1 MRNFGLNRNITISL
15 IFNFSFFLMLQA
27 QSIVRGPYLQCLTP
41 HEVTVMWRTD
51 VATDSKVWF
60 GTDPNNL
67 SYEVELA
74 GTRINHAVTLS
85 GLQSG
90 TNYYY
95 AVGTIQTQLT
105 TPNTQYR
112 FKTSP
117 LPGTQSP
124 IRIWAIGDFGKG
136 NADQINVKNA
146 YMQYPGSS
154 ATDVWLWLGDNVYD
168 DGKDQEYQDK
178 VFGLEGFRDVFS
190 WLPFWAVPGNH
201 DYIEVW
207 QASSFLG
214 IPYSNI
220 PYANHQGP
228 YYDIIHAPTNGQ
240 AGGVPSGTEAFYSFD
255 YGNVHFV
262 MLNSEIFDFTL
273 TFQNFNQMIE
283 WLKQDLAQNQ
293 ATFTIAVI
301 HQAPYSKGSH
311 DSDSP
316 LELVMRA
323 VRERVLPV
331 LEQYDVDLVLF
342 GHSHVYERSFLLHGH
357 YGPSSTFN
365 FSTMVKNPTNGR
377 LAWGQPYK
385 KDDRPETPDG
395 TVYVVCGNSG
405 SKTTEPELNYPA
417 MVFSDGGP
425 QGVGS
430 LVIDVYR
437 NRMDVKYLRASG
449 HIWDDFTI
457 LKKNLRVPDNPRYIL
472 LCEPAAVTL
481 DAQYSG
487 GSDQV
492 SVQWNHTSSTSLQTV
507 VYPSQNI
514 VYTATLTDALTGQ
527 TLQIEFNVVFAD
539 QWNPPIF
546 LHQDTLWTLPGFTY
560 QWLSNGQP
568 IPGATE
574 SWFLPSGEGSYSVQ
588 VSQNGCNAVSA
599 PFQYNISLK
608 PFQGQD
614 LRVFPNPTTG
624 LLYIQCPDAY
634 AGKPFRIINAVGQV
648 IHSGRL
654 LAPHFQ
660 LPLLE
665 WPDGIYF
672 LQSGSEK
679 IRFQIQH

>member
-1 MRNFGLNRNITISL
+1 MRKFASFRNFTIGFT
-15 IFNFSFFLMLQA
+15 FNFWFFQILPA
-27 QSIVRGPYLQCLTP
+27 QSIVRGPYLQCPNP
-41 HEVTVMWRTD
+41 HGITIMWRTD

-60 GTDPNNL
+60 GTSPVNL
-67 SYEVELA
+67 SYEIEIA
-74 GTRINHAVTLS
+74 GTRTDHAVTLN
-85 GLQSG
+85 GLQPG
-90 TNYYY
+90 TTYYY
-95 AVGTIQTQLT
+95 AVGTNQTQLT
-105 TPNTQYR
+105 TPSTQYR
-112 FKTSP
+112 FKTAP
-117 LPGTQSP
+117 LPGTQNP

-154 ATDVWLWLGDNVYD
+154 QTDVWLWLGDNVYD
-168 DGKDQEYQDK
+168 EGKDQEYQDK

-207 QASSFLG
+207 RVSSFLG

-220 PYANHQGP
+220 PYTNHQGP
-228 YYDIIHAPTNGQ
+228 YYDIIHAPTNGE
-240 AGGVPSGTEAFYSFD
+240 AGGVPSGTEAFYSFE
-255 YGNVHFV
+255 YGNVHFI

-273 TFQNFNQMIE
+273 TYQNFNQMID

-293 ATFTIAVI
+293 ATFTIVVV

-316 LELVMRA
+316 IELIMRA
-323 VRERVLPV
+323 VRERILPV
-331 LEQYDVDLVLF
+331 LEQYDVDVVLC
-342 GHSHVYERSFLLHGH
+342 GHSHVYERTFLMHGH

-365 FSTMVKNPTNGR
+365 FATMVKNPTNGR

-395 TVYVVCGNSG
+395 TVYIVCGNSG

-437 NRMDVKYLRASG
+437 NRMDIKYLRASG
-449 HIWDDFTI
+449 QIWDDFTI
-457 LKKNLRVPDNPRYIL
+457 LKKNLKVPDNPRYIL
-472 LCEPAAVTL
+472 LCEPTPVTL
-481 DAQYSG
+481 DAHYAG

-492 SVQWNHTSSTSLQTV
+492 SVQWSHTSSTSLETV
-507 VYPSQNI
+507 VYPTENA

-527 TLQIEFNVVFAD
+527 TLQVEFNVVLAN

-546 LHQDTLWTLPGFTY
+546 LLQDTLWTLPGFTY
-560 QWLSNGQP
+560 QWFKNGQP
-568 IPGATE
+568 ILGATE
-574 SWFLPSGEGSYSVQ
+574 AWFFPSEDGSYSVQ
-588 VSQNGCNAVSA
+588 ITQNGCTAESL

-608 PFQGQD
+608 PNQEED

-624 LLYIQCPDAY
+624 LLHIHCPHTCS
-634 AGKPFRIINAVGQV
+634 GESFRILNALGQV

-654 LAPHFQ
+654 QAPHINI
-660 LPLLE
+660 PLFGLAN
-665 WPDGIYF
+665 GLYF
-672 LQSGSEK
+672 LQSGSRN
-679 IRFQIQH
+679 IRFQVQH